1 MSFSLPLQALSN
13 FQLVIT
19 IPGERTLPP
28 TFELKPLP
36 PHLILGDG
44 SPTFPTCVQVRARET
59 GQGLTFE
66 LTGDNTL
73 VGQPSSLLPTPL
85 PTPPDSLLGTPSQGL
100 LPTVDLETDYF
111 TTEDFTQHLPT
122 WAQFGDIPDDAQ
134 TSALLS
140 SAFSHSESMEFTQR
154 TLQSTDF
161 GLGTSL
167 PFMDSPFGIQSS
179 KPFFS
184 RDPSPEDFTTTN
196 PTFILPGYTSQ
207 VMTPFESGTPTA
219 CDEMMTD
226 NPLPSPTS
234 SASSPKSAAPRSRS
248 RKSSDSSDTAPAEKK
263 PETTQSSRPRP
274 FACRFP
280 GCERVFTSNYTRETH
295 MLTHRPKRKQTYQCT
310 VGCNALFSR
319 KHDRWR
325 HEVSQHGKPSQWT
338 CSRCSQY
345 FSSEKSLSVHNC
357 DRPMRLQW
365 KNQNSNNAGG

>member
-1 MSFSLPLQALSN
+1 MSFSLPLQALAN
-13 FQLVIT
+13 FHLVIT
-19 IPGERTLPP
+19 VPGERTLPP

-36 PHLILGDG
+36 PHLLLGDG

-59 GQGLTFE
+59 SSGLTFE

-73 VGQPSSLLPTPL
+73 VGQTTPFL
-85 PTPPDSLLGTPSQGL
+85 PTPPESLLGSPQTLMPNVGL
-100 LPTVDLETDYF
+100 EGDYF
-111 TTEDFTQHLPT
+111 GTEDFAHHFPAWTQFSDLT
-122 WAQFGDIPDDAQ
+122 DESQ
-134 TSALLS
+134 TTSLLCS
-140 SAFSHSESMEFTQR
+140 SLSQTESIEITQR
-154 TLQSTDF
+154 TMHSTDF
-161 GLGTSL
+161 GISNSM
-167 PFMDSPFGIQSS
+167 FMDSPFAVPST

-184 RDPSPEDFTTTN
+184 RDASPEDFTSN
-196 PTFILPGYTSQ
+196 STFMLPSYSPQ
-207 VMTPFESGTPTA
+207 VMTPLESGTPTNELA
-219 CDEMMTD
+219 E
-226 NPLPSPTS
+226 NPLPSP
-234 SASSPKSAAPRSRS
+234 ASNPPSPKLAMSIAPSHSQRSRS
-248 RKSSDSSDTAPAEKK
+248 RKPSSDTGTPAEKK
-263 PETTQSSRPRP
+263 PEPTQSSRPRP

-365 KNQNSNNAGG
+365 KNQNSSGG